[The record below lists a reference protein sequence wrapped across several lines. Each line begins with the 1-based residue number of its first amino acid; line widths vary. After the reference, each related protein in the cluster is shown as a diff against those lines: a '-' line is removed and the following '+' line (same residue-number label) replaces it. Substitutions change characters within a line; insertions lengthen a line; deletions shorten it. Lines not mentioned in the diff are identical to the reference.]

1 VLFLVAFLSAV
12 FAGKYSDTL
21 TFTGNVE
28 NDFAT
33 NSGNT
38 ARKGVLVLPDA
49 SFGGGM
55 RFDDPDVGLPP
66 GMIWQTPAGRVS
78 GWDIKNIYFQLDFE
92 YAVFFFFFFLFC
104 FFCRLCEI
112 TFRT

>member
-1 VLFLVAFLSAV
+1 MVDVV
-12 FAGKYSDTL
+12 FGGKYSDTI
-21 TFTGNVE
+21 TFTGNAE

-38 ARKGVLVLPDA
+38 PRKGVLVLPDA

-66 GMIWQTPAGRVS
+66 GAIWATPVGRVS
-78 GWDIKNIYFQLDFE
+78 GWDIKNIFFQLDFE
-92 YAVFFFFFFLFC
+92 YEKKYNLFLLLLSRFN
-104 FFCRLCEI
+104 
-112 TFRT
+112 